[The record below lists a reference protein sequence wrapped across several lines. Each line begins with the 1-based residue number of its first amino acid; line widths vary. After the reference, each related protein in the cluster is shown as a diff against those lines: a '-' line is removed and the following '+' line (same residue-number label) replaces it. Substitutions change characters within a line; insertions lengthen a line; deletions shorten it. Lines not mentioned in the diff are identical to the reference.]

1 MSTGKGDP
9 GDPLVGLARE
19 AIEAYV
25 RDHSVLDPSRLPGLV
40 PERAGVFVSLHR
52 GDGSLRGCIG
62 TIHPTRES
70 IEEEIVG
77 NAISAATRD
86 PRFDPLTPEELEDL
100 DISVDVL
107 GPPETVGG
115 LEDLDPKEYGIIV
128 QCADGRQALLL
139 PDLEG
144 VDTPEQQFAITC
156 RKGGIDPNRDQYRL
170 SRFRVERHQQR

>member
-1 MSTGKGDP
+1 MSGEAQEQ
-9 GDPLVGLARE
+9 GDPLVRLARD

-25 RDHSVLDPSRLPGLV
+25 RDQIVLEPVESLGSE

-62 TIHPTRES
+62 TIRPTRDS
-70 IEEEIVG
+70 IGEEIVG

-86 PRFDPLTPEELEDL
+86 PRFLPLEADELDDL

-107 GPPETVGG
+107 GPPEAVGG
-115 LEDLDPKEYGIIV
+115 LGDLDPKEYGLIV
-128 QCADGRQALLL
+128 QTADGRQALLL

-144 VDTPEQQFAITC
+144 VETPEQQLSITC
-156 RKGGIDPNRDQYRL
+156 RKGGIDPSHDRYRL
-170 SRFRVERHQQR
+170 SRFRVERHH